1 MTPKEKLDVARDV
14 IDAVEADL
22 IDPTTGQFKAQ
33 PDLADDAKLI
43 GAVEASYLAR
53 GGVLN
58 DNVKKA
64 IAGVEAV
71 LEIVS

>member
-1 MTPKEKLDVARDV
+1 MTVKDKLDLARAV

-22 IDPTTGQFKAQ
+22 IDPATGQFKPQ
-33 PDLADDAKLI
+33 PDLADDAKLV
-43 GAVEASYLAR
+43 GAVEAAYLAH
-53 GGVLN
+53 GGTLN